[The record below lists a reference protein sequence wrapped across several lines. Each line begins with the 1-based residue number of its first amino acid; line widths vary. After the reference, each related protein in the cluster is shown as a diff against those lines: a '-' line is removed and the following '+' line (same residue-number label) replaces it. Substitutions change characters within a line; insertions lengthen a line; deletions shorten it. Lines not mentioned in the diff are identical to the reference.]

1 MSKGSQLLNQCRKPT
16 GLLGRFLLW
25 TMNLRHSRVTDW
37 GLKHISIGRHDTILD
52 VGCGG
57 GRTVGKLA
65 AMAPQGKVYGIDHA
79 EQSVAAARRANAR
92 LEATG
97 RVEIR
102 QGSVSQMPFADDMFD
117 LVTAVET
124 HFWWPDLPNDMR
136 EVFRILK
143 PGGRLVIIA
152 EVYKRDQEDKRL
164 QKLVELTDMVLL
176 TAAEHR
182 ELFVSAG
189 FADVQI
195 IERHEKNWICG
206 IGTKP
211 G

>member
-1 MSKGSQLLNQCRKPT
+1 
-16 GLLGRFLLW
+16 
-25 TMNLRHSRVTDW
+25 MNLRHSRVTDW
-37 GLKHISIGRHDTILD
+37 GLKHISVGQHDAILD

-79 EQSVAAARRANAR
+79 EESVAAARRVNAR
-92 LEATG
+92 LVATG
-97 RVEIR
+97 RVEIQ
-102 QGSVSQMPFADDMFD
+102 QGSVSQMPFADDIFD

-143 PGGRLVIIA
+143 PSGRLVIIA

-195 IERHEKNWICG
+195 IERYEKNWICG

-211 G
+211 R

>member
-37 GLKHISIGRHDTILD
+37 GLKHISIGEHDTILD

-79 EQSVAAARRANAR
+79 EESVAAARRVNAR
-92 LEATG
+92 LVATG
-97 RVEIR
+97 RVEIQ

-124 HFWWPDLPNDMR
+124 HFWWPELPNDMR